1 MVVPVPWSHTDE
13 KVSVTI
19 SIPRGA
25 ADYAVRLLCDAA
37 ERGRPVNLEPAGGEQ
52 LDRMALETCTRM
64 SLLGF
69 FEDQNNKLVNGID
82 PHDRPLVVMAV
93 SDAKTGQN

>member
-13 KVSVTI
+13 KISVTI

-25 ADYAVRLLCDAA
+25 AEYAVRLLRDAA
-37 ERGRPVNLEPAGGEQ
+37 ERDRPVNLDATGGAE
-52 LDRMALETCTRM
+52 LDRMALESCTRM

-69 FEDQNNKLVNGID
+69 LEDQHHKLANGID
-82 PHDRPLVVMAV
+82 PDDRPPVVRAV
-93 SDAKTGQN
+93 P